1 MQVITPENHV
11 EFITAGKVA
20 DFKPPTATEA
30 TQNDAK
36 PADSTNKPTTGAT
49 EAKADAKANDAKS
62 SDTPRGTD
70 GKFVKA
76 GDTPADEAKTGVDDD
91 DAKLTEKISRIIAKK
106 HREMKEAQE
115 FATGE
120 GRRAIE
126 AERRAEQ
133 LQREIDALKG
143 TKSGG
148 PNTDD
153 ASGSDPNEPKPGDF
167 KTVGEY
173 TRALV
178 KYEAK
183 KAGETGKANAEQSK
197 QQEQANVIVGEF
209 IKRQDDFKAAT
220 PDYEDVV
227 GATDLVIPNIA
238 MQYLIESDVGPQL
251 GYYLA
256 KNPDEVTRLQKL
268 SPSRCLAELG
278 KLETKL
284 EKPAAPK
291 TADAGAPKEV
301 SKAPAPIS
309 PLAGKEASVTKDP
322 KDMSFQE
329 LRAFRDQERRANA
342 GR

>member
-11 EFITAGKVA
+11 EFITTGKVA
-20 DFKPPTATEA
+20 DFKPP
-30 TQNDAK
+30 DAK
-36 PADSTNKPTTGAT
+36 GEAKPDVKPDANTASTTGTAPD
-49 EAKADAKANDAKS
+49 AKADGGDKSKDEPKRDA
-62 SDTPRGTD
+62 D

-76 GDTPADEAKTGVDDD
+76 GDTPAVDAEVDA
-91 DAKLTEKISRIIAKK
+91 DAKLTEKIQKLINKK
-106 HREMKEAQE
+106 HRQMKEAEE

-143 TKSGG
+143 KKSEG
-148 PNTDD
+148 PNTDE
-153 ASGSDPNEPKPGDF
+153 ASGNDPDEPKPSDF

-183 KAGETGKANAEQSK
+183 KAGEAGKANADQTK
-197 QQEQANVIVGEF
+197 QQEHANQVVGEF
-209 IKRQDDFKAAT
+209 VKRQDDFRKAT
-220 PDYEDVV
+220 PDYDDVI
-227 GATDLVIPNIA
+227 GDTDLVLHNVG

-251 GYYLA
+251 GYHLA
-256 KNPDEVTRLQKL
+256 KNPDEVTRLNKL
-268 SPSRCLAELG
+268 SPTRLLAELG

-291 TADAGAPKEV
+291 TADAGGAKEV

-309 PLAGKEASVTKDP
+309 PLDGSNAAAVQKDP
-322 KDMSFQE
+322 KDMTFQE
-329 LRAFRDQERRANA
+329 LRAFRQQEARAKA
-342 GR
+342 AR

>member
-11 EFITAGKVA
+11 EFITTGKVA
-20 DFKPPTATEA
+20 EFKPPTPEA
-30 TQNDAK
+30 KSETKADAK
-36 PADSTNKPTTGAT
+36 PADATNKPTTGAT
-49 EAKADAKANDAKS
+49 PDAKADGDAKS
-62 SDTPRGTD
+62 SDKPRASD

-76 GDTPADEAKTGVDDD
+76 GESPADGTTPGAEDDVV
-91 DAKLTEKISRIIAKK
+91 LTEKITRLINKK

-115 FATGE
+115 FGTTE

-133 LQREIDALKG
+133 LQREIDALRGK
-143 TKSGG
+143 KSEG
-148 PNTDD
+148 PNTDN
-153 ASGSDPNEPKPGDF
+153 ASGSDSDEPKPGDF

-183 KAGETGKANAEQSK
+183 KAGETGAAKAEQSK
-197 QQEQANVIVGEF
+197 QQEQAGAVINAFVE
-209 IKRQDDFKAAT
+209 RQETFKKAT

-227 GATDLVIPNIA
+227 GGTDLIIPNIG
-238 MQYLIESDVGPQL
+238 MQYLIESEQGPEL

-256 KNPDEVTRLQKL
+256 KHPDEVTRLQKL
-268 SPSRCLAELG
+268 SPSRVLAELG
-278 KLETKL
+278 KLEAKL
-284 EKPAAPK
+284 EKPAAPNK
-291 TADAGAPKEV
+291 ADAGVTKEV

-309 PLAGKEASVTKDP
+309 PLEGKEAAVQKDP
-322 KDMSFQE
+322 SQMNFQE
-329 LRAFRDQERRANA
+329 LRAFRQQEARAKA

>member
-1 MQVITPENHV
+1 MQVVTPENNV
-11 EFITAGKVA
+11 EFITTGKVA
-20 DFKPPTATEA
+20 EFKPPTV
-30 TQNDAK
+30 
-36 PADSTNKPTTGAT
+36 AD
-49 EAKADAKANDAKS
+49 AKADAKPDTTASPKDKPTTGSVEATEKSKSEPQRDA
-62 SDTPRGTD
+62 D

-76 GDTPADEAKTGVDDD
+76 EAAKADDKPAGDAKNDADE
-91 DAKLTEKISRIIAKK
+91 DAKLTEKVTRLINKK

-143 TKSGG
+143 KKAGG
-148 PNTDD
+148 PDSDD
-153 ASGSDPNEPKPGDF
+153 AIGSDPDEPKPGAF

-183 KAGETGKANAEQSK
+183 KAGETGKAQAEQSK
-197 QQEQANVIVGEF
+197 QQEQANQVIGEF
-209 IKRQDDFKAAT
+209 VKRQEAFKEST

-227 GATDLVIPNIA
+227 SGTDLVIPNVA

-256 KNPDEVTRLQKL
+256 KNPGEVTRLQKL
-268 SPSRCLAELG
+268 SPARCVAELG

-284 EKPAAPK
+284 EKPAAPNK
-291 TADAGAPKEV
+291 ADAAPAKEV
-301 SKAPAPIS
+301 SKAPAPIR
-309 PLAGKEASVTKDP
+309 PLEGKEATVTKDP
-322 KDMSFQE
+322 RDMNFQE
-329 LRAFRDQERRANA
+329 LRAYREAERRAKA
-342 GR
+342 SR

>member
-11 EFITAGKVA
+11 EFITTGKVPEFKAPDAKEAAKTDVKADAGAAPKPDATKVA
-20 DFKPPTATEA
+20 DGEKPKDEPKR
-30 TQNDAK
+30 DA
-36 PADSTNKPTTGAT
+36 
-49 EAKADAKANDAKS
+49 
-62 SDTPRGTD
+62 D

-76 GDTPADEAKTGVDDD
+76 GDTADGASSGVDDD
-91 DAKLTEKISRIIAKK
+91 DAKLTEKISRIISKK

-143 TKSGG
+143 KKSEG

-153 ASGSDPNEPKPGDF
+153 AAGNDPNEPKPGDF

-197 QQEQANVIVGEF
+197 QQEQANELVGAF
-209 IKRQDDFKAAT
+209 TKRQDEFKAAT

-227 GATDLVIPNIA
+227 GGTDLIIPNIA
-238 MQYLIESDVGPQL
+238 MQYLIESDFGPQL
-251 GYYLA
+251 GYHLA
-256 KNPDEVTRLQKL
+256 KNPDEAARLRTL

-278 KLETKL
+278 KMETKFV
-284 EKPAAPK
+284 KPATEKVEQAK
-291 TADAGAPKEV
+291 AGEI
-301 SKAPAPIS
+301 SKAPAPIK
-309 PLAGKEASVTKDP
+309 PLEGKEAAVTKDP
-322 KDMSFQE
+322 SQMSFQE
-329 LRAFRDQERRANA
+329 LRAFRQQEARAKA
-342 GR
+342 SR

>member
-11 EFITAGKVA
+11 EFITTGKVA
-20 DFKPPTATEA
+20 DFKPPVASEPA
-30 TQNDAK
+30 KADAK
-36 PADSTNKPTTGAT
+36 PADATNKPTTGAP
-49 EAKADAKANDAKS
+49 DAKAEDAKS
-62 SDTPRGTD
+62 SEKPRDGE

-76 GDTPADEAKTGVDDD
+76 GDTPAVKADDEDPV
-91 DAKLTEKISRIIAKK
+91 LTEKIAKIVNRK
-106 HREMKEAQE
+106 HREMREAQE

-143 TKSGG
+143 KKSEG

-153 ASGSDPNEPKPGDF
+153 AAGSDPNEPKPGDF

-183 KAGETGKANAEQSK
+183 KAGESGKAQADQTK
-197 QQEQANVIVGEF
+197 QQERATELVSAF
-209 IKRQDDFKAAT
+209 AKRQDEFKAAT

-227 GATDLVIPNIA
+227 GSTELIVPNIA
-238 MQYLIESDVGPQL
+238 MQYLVESELGPQL
-251 GYYLA
+251 SYYLA
-256 KNPDEVTRLQKL
+256 KNPDEAARLRTL

-278 KLETKL
+278 KMETKL
-284 EKPAAPK
+284 EKPATPTPK
-291 TADAGAPKEV
+291 VDAGKPAEV
-301 SKAPAPIS
+301 SKAPAPIT

-322 KDMSFQE
+322 KDMNFQE
-329 LRAFRDQERRANA
+329 LRAFRQQEARAKA

>member
-11 EFITAGKVA
+11 EFITTGKVA
-20 DFKPPTATEA
+20 EFVPP
-30 TQNDAK
+30 DAK
-36 PADSTNKPTTGAT
+36 T
-49 EAKADAKANDAKS
+49 EAKPDVKADAGAAPKPDATKVAEGEKPQNEPKR
-62 SDTPRGTD
+62 DAD

-76 GDTPADEAKTGVDDD
+76 GDTPADGAKGDADDD
-91 DAKLTEKISRIIAKK
+91 VKLTERISRLINKK

-133 LQREIDALKG
+133 LQREINELKG

-148 PNTDD
+148 PNTDK
-153 ASGSDPNEPKPGDF
+153 GGGEDPNEPKPGDF

-183 KAGETGKANAEQSK
+183 RAGETGKAQADQSK
-197 QQEQANVIVGEF
+197 QQEHANELVSAF
-209 IKRQDDFKAAT
+209 TKRQDDFKAAT
-220 PDYEDVV
+220 PDYEDVI
-227 GATDLVIPNIA
+227 GGTELIIPNIA

-256 KNPDEVTRLQKL
+256 KNPDEAARLRTL

-278 KLETKL
+278 KLETKV
-284 EKPAAPK
+284 EKPAAPAK
-291 TADAGAPKEV
+291 VDAGAAKEV
-301 SKAPAPIS
+301 SKAPAPIQ
-309 PLAGKEASVTKDP
+309 PLAGKDVSVNKDP
-322 KDMSFQE
+322 KDMNFQE
-329 LRAFRDQERRANA
+329 LRAFREAERRAKA
-342 GR
+342 SR

>member
-1 MQVITPENHV
+1 MQIITPENNV
-11 EFITAGKVA
+11 EFITTGKVA
-20 DFKPPTATEA
+20 EFKPPVAEPAKTDATD
-30 TQNDAK
+30 TSKQT
-36 PADSTNKPTTGAT
+36 PAMGVPD
-49 EAKADAKANDAKS
+49 AKADAEKS
-62 SDTPRGTD
+62 TDKPRDGD

-76 GDTPADEAKTGVDDD
+76 GDTPAGGEKVDADDD
-91 DAKLTEKISRIIAKK
+91 VKLTERISRLINKK
-106 HREMKEAQE
+106 HREMREAQE

-148 PNTDD
+148 PNTDE
-153 ASGSDPNEPKPGDF
+153 AGSDPNEPKPGDF

-178 KYEAK
+178 RYEAK
-183 KAGETGKANAEQSK
+183 KAGETGAAKAEQSK
-197 QQEQANVIVGEF
+197 QQERATELVSAFV
-209 IKRQDDFKAAT
+209 KRQDDFMVAT

-227 GATDLVIPNIA
+227 GNTDLIIPNIA
-238 MQYLIESDVGPQL
+238 TQYLVESDVGPQL
-251 GYYLA
+251 AYHLA

-268 SPSRCLAELG
+268 SPSRVLAELG
-278 KLETKL
+278 KLEMKL
-284 EKPAAPK
+284 EKPAAPAK
-291 TADAGAPKEV
+291 ADAGKPTEV
-301 SKAPAPIS
+301 SKAPAPIT

-322 KDMSFQE
+322 KDMNFQE
-329 LRAFRDQERRANA
+329 LRAFRQQEARAKA

>member
-11 EFITAGKVA
+11 EFITTGKVA
-20 DFKPPTATEA
+20 EFKPPVATEPA
-30 TQNDAK
+30 KADAK
-36 PADSTNKPTTGAT
+36 PADATNKPATGAQT
-49 EAKADAKANDAKS
+49 DAKADAGAKS
-62 SDTPRGTD
+62 SDEKPRDSD
-70 GKFVKA
+70 GKFAKA
-76 GDTPADEAKTGVDDD
+76 GDTPADGASGADDD
-91 DAKLTEKISRIIAKK
+91 VKLTERITRLINKK

-183 KAGETGKANAEQSK
+183 KAGETGKANAEQSR
-197 QQEQANVIVGEF
+197 QQERATELVSAFV
-209 IKRQDDFKAAT
+209 KRQDDFIAAT

-227 GATDLVIPNIA
+227 GGSDLIIPNIA
-238 MQYLIESDVGPQL
+238 TQYLIESEFGPQL
-251 GYYLA
+251 GYHLA
-256 KNPDEVTRLQKL
+256 KNPDEAARLRTL

-278 KLETKL
+278 KLETKF
-284 EKPAAPK
+284 EKSATPAPK
-291 TADAGAPKEV
+291 ADAGATKEV
-301 SKAPAPIS
+301 SKAPAPIQ
-309 PLAGKEASVTKDP
+309 PLEGKEASVTKDP
-322 KDMSFQE
+322 KDMTFQE
-329 LRAFRDQERRANA
+329 LRAFRESERRAKA
-342 GR
+342 SR

>member
-11 EFITAGKVA
+11 EFITTGKVPE
-20 DFKPPTATEA
+20 FKAPEA
-30 TQNDAK
+30 KSEAK
-36 PADSTNKPTTGAT
+36 P
-49 EAKADAKANDAKS
+49 EVKADAGAAPTPDATKVAEGEKPK
-62 SDTPRGTD
+62 DEPKRGAD
-70 GKFVKA
+70 GKFEKA
-76 GDTPADEAKTGVDDD
+76 GDTPADGAKGDADDD
-91 DAKLTEKISRIIAKK
+91 VKLTERITRLINKK

-133 LQREIDALKG
+133 LQREIDELKG

-148 PNTDD
+148 PNTDGKGGD
-153 ASGSDPNEPKPGDF
+153 DPDEPKPGDF

-173 TRALV
+173 TRALT
-178 KYEAK
+178 KYEVAK
-183 KAGETGKANAEQSK
+183 AAKGAKAEASTSK
-197 QQEQANVIVGEF
+197 QQEQANEIVSAF
-209 IKRQDDFKAAT
+209 VKRQDDFKAAT

-227 GATDLVIPNIA
+227 GGTELIIPNIA

-284 EKPAAPK
+284 EKPAAPAK
-291 TADAGAPKEV
+291 VDAGAAKEV
-301 SKAPAPIS
+301 SKAPAPIM

-322 KDMSFQE
+322 KDMNFQE
-329 LRAFRDQERRANA
+329 LRAFREAERRAKA
-342 GR
+342 SR

>member
-1 MQVITPENHV
+1 
-11 EFITAGKVA
+11 
-20 DFKPPTATEA
+20 
-30 TQNDAK
+30 
-36 PADSTNKPTTGAT
+36 
-49 EAKADAKANDAKS
+49 
-62 SDTPRGTD
+62 
-70 GKFVKA
+70 
-76 GDTPADEAKTGVDDD
+76 
-91 DAKLTEKISRIIAKK
+91 LTEKISRIIAKK
-106 HREMKEAQE
+106 HREMREAQE

-143 TKSGG
+143 KKSDG

-153 ASGSDPNEPKPGDF
+153 ASGSDPDEPKPGDF

-183 KAGETGKANAEQSK
+183 KAGETGKAKAEQSK
-197 QQEQANVIVGEF
+197 QQERANEVVGEF
-209 IKRQDDFKAAT
+209 VKRQDAFKAAT

-227 GATDLVIPNIA
+227 GGTELIIPNIA

-284 EKPAAPK
+284 EKPAAPAK
-291 TADAGAPKEV
+291 VDAGKPKEV

-309 PLAGKEASVTKDP
+309 RSREKRPTVTKDP
-322 KDMSFQE
+322 SQMNFQE
-329 LRAFRDQERRANA
+329 LRAFREAERRAKA
-342 GR
+342 SR

>member
-11 EFITAGKVA
+11 EFITTGKVA
-20 DFKPPTATEA
+20 EFKPPVASEPA
-30 TQNDAK
+30 KADAK
-36 PADSTNKPTTGAT
+36 PADATTTSTTGAAT
-49 EAKADAKANDAKS
+49 DAKADVDTKS
-62 SDTPRGTD
+62 SDKPRDSD

-76 GDTPADEAKTGVDDD
+76 GDTPADAKSGADDD

-106 HREMKEAQE
+106 HREMREAQE

-143 TKSGG
+143 KKSEG

-153 ASGSDPNEPKPGDF
+153 AAGSDPDEPNPGDF

-178 KYEAK
+178 KYEAR

-197 QQEQANVIVGEF
+197 QQERANEVVGEF
-209 IKRQDDFKAAT
+209 VKRQEAFKAAT

-227 GATDLVIPNIA
+227 GGTELIIPNIA

-284 EKPAAPK
+284 EKPAAPPK
-291 TADAGAPKEV
+291 VDAGATKEV
-301 SKAPAPIS
+301 SKAPAPIQ
-309 PLAGKEASVTKDP
+309 PLEGKEAAVTKDP
-322 KDMSFQE
+322 SQMNFQE
-329 LRAFRDQERRANA
+329 LRAFREAERRAKA
-342 GR
+342 SR